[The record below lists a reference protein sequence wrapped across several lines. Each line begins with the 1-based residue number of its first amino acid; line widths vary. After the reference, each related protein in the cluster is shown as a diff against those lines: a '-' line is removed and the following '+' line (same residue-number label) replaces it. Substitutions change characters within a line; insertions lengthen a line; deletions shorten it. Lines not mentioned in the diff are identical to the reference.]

1 MGIRLH
7 IQSMHGEAI
16 EDKNKAYKF
25 ICKECGETL
34 TFKCDQCSQIFKIRM
49 GIRLHMKTMHGEL
62 KEGGNDA
69 QEFHCENCGEL
80 FMDKNNLSKNMA

>member
-1 MGIRLH
+1 
-7 IQSMHGEAI
+7 
-16 EDKNKAYKF
+16 
-25 ICKECGETL
+25 
-34 TFKCDQCSQIFKIRM
+34 M

-62 KEGGNDA
+62 KEGENDA